1 MRSKYVQLFLIPKHS
16 PHLTSLSER
25 EINIY
30 TDSFRSSNG
39 KFFEVGRVFQV
50 QKKKNV
56 YIIYELEIIQIKIK
70 IRQISGSQK
79 PCR

>member
-50 QKKKNV
+50 QKKNV